1 MDVDFGP
8 SLPLFKRGSPRFDRP
23 TAFGRTIFCTES
35 VEYILNLG
43 WANEIF
49 ERSGK
54 VDELGNTRPHDSS
67 QAIEGF
73 LLVKLLGSNMQDKAL
88 AKT

>member
-1 MDVDFGP
+1 
-8 SLPLFKRGSPRFDRP
+8 
-23 TAFGRTIFCTES
+23 

-43 WANEIF
+43 WTDETF

-73 LLVKLLGSNMQDKAL
+73 FAGKVARIKHAG
-88 AKT
+88 

>member
-1 MDVDFGP
+1 M
-8 SLPLFKRGSPRFDRP
+8 
-23 TAFGRTIFCTES
+23 
-35 VEYILNLG
+35 EYILNLG
-43 WANEIF
+43 WTNEIF

-73 LLVKLLGSNMQDKAL
+73 LPAKSLGSNMQDKAL
-88 AKT
+88 A

>member
-1 MDVDFGP
+1 MDVDFGRAFP
-8 SLPLFKRGSPRFDRP
+8 FLSEVCPASTRP
-23 TAFGRTIFCTES
+23 TAFGRSIFCTES

-43 WANEIF
+43 WTF

-73 LLVKLLGSNMQDKAL
+73 LPAKSLGSNMQDKAL
-88 AKT
+88 A